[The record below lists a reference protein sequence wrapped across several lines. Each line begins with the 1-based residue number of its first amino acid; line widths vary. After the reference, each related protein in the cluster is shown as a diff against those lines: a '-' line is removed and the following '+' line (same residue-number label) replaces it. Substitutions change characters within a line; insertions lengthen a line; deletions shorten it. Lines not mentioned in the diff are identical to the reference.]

1 MKQALALTFLSSMIC
16 LSAWDAEAAPG
27 SPHDSPEAPGAA
39 HHGKAPTAHAQKAHH
54 ARHTQASK
62 GHGKGSATRAT
73 PATTVAKV
81 TKVTKVAKVAKESA
95 PRASRKGE
103 DHARKPTPGS
113 VSLSGS
119 TKADPGFSLDPS
131 PKAEGHGAH
140 KKAAKAETSP
150 KKPVKHAYFLAADP
164 HVPLALVDGGE
175 IRSVGVPGKTC
186 GMASRWAKPGSRW
199 SMVDAW
205 GQVTGTREIQS
216 TALYDVT
223 RCREVAFKGDEG
235 KAPRGLFVSE
245 DSDYTPVPK
254 ASWSPSEEER
264 KRFEGFATSIEEMWV
279 DKKPTGKVAALEK
292 RSMFFHVP
300 ASPGAKDKRPTRWA
314 VVGGPTLLMAY
325 LGEHD
330 HWKVASVEAPLGLAD
345 SYQPVAVLDMNGD
358 GVPEVVYHS
367 SDGPTFGESVLS
379 FDRETMSWEESAVS
393 PGGAS
398 L

>member
-1 MKQALALTFLSSMIC
+1 MKHALALTFLSSTIC

-27 SPHDSPEAPGAA
+27 SPHETPAADAAA
-39 HHGKAPTAHAQKAHH
+39 HHGKALITHAHAHQ

-62 GHGKGSATRAT
+62 GHGKSTGGHV
-73 PATTVAKV
+73 TTVAK
-81 TKVTKVAKVAKESA
+81 AHASHASGEGEGHA
-95 PRASRKGE
+95 RASRKP
-103 DHARKPTPGS
+103 AKGS
-113 VSLSGS
+113 VALSGS
-119 TKADPGFSLDPS
+119 AKAGPGFSLES
-131 PKAEGHGAH
+131 APKAKAPDAHPDAH
-140 KKAAKAETSP
+140 KGASKAEAGAK
-150 KKPVKHAYFLAADP
+150 KKPVKHAYWLAADP
-164 HVPLALVDGGE
+164 HVPLALVDAGE

-199 SMVDAW
+199 SVVDAW

-223 RCREVAFKGDEG
+223 RCREVSFKGEEG
-235 KAPRGLFVSE
+235 KASRGLFVSE
-245 DSDYTPVPK
+245 DSDYTPAPK

-264 KRFEGFATSIEEMWV
+264 KRFEGFAASIEEMWV
-279 DKKPTGKVAALEK
+279 DKKPIGKVAALEK

-300 ASPGAKDKRPTRWA
+300 AASGAKDKRPTRWA
-314 VVGGPTLLMAY
+314 VVGGPTLMMAY

-345 SYQPVAVLDMNGD
+345 SYQPVAVFDMNGD